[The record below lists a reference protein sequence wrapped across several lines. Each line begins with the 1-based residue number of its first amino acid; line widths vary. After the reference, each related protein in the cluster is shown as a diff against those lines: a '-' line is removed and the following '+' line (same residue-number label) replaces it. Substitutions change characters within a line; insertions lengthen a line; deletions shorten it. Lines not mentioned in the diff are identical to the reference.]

1 MGSRTII
8 SGLLASVAVVGV
20 VGGLVSRI
28 EWEKGKKLQFKGIG
42 WQFIRYSVII
52 IALPLTCILA
62 LNGALSEG
70 AAAIL
75 AGALGYA
82 FGGQGRPDA

>member
-1 MGSRTII
+1 MVLRTII
-8 SGLLASVAVVGV
+8 SGLLALVAVVGV
-20 VGGLVSRI
+20 GGSLCGRV
-28 EWEKGKKLQFKGIG
+28 KQDKGIG

-82 FGGQGRPDA
+82 FGGQGGPDA